1 MIAIPFQVSDTHYS
15 VVLVLQDDNIE
26 RIKSCDPAVFESG
39 KVLVEPFKSLKLAD
53 VMLAYASKEDTIRL
67 QSVGEDFQAIM
78 KILCRGWS
86 HRPDLGDHDAGEY
99 QKQTHN

>member
-39 KVLVEPFKSLKLAD
+39 KVLVEPFKSLKLC
-53 VMLAYASKEDTIRL
+53 VQGGHHQASIGRRGLPSDNEDTL
-67 QSVGEDFQAIM
+67 PWMEPSA
-78 KILCRGWS
+78 
-86 HRPDLGDHDAGEY
+86 
-99 QKQTHN
+99 